1 MSKNAW
7 STGYRFVAVA
17 ALAVGASS
25 AVTGTAAANDG
36 ATGHT
41 GCPKAV
47 AKKATG
53 CHDSAGRK
61 AKPAKRRSDYGRAW
75 QNRPRQEEW
84 LRRLDASVILRHLRR
99 GGGLPMTDQAGF
111 AASRGL
117 GNPIPLRVDPRLARL
132 PDASPSGT
140 LAAAPSLPDARELIV
155 NGRLA
160 ERTPRTVKE
169 TEVTAKVREVQ
180 RTVGT
185 VTDARLGDLLR
196 IDDQGLLAPAVT
208 IAGPR

>member
-1 MSKNAW
+1 
-7 STGYRFVAVA
+7 
-17 ALAVGASS
+17 
-25 AVTGTAAANDG
+25 
-36 ATGHT
+36 
-41 GCPKAV
+41 
-47 AKKATG
+47 
-53 CHDSAGRK
+53 AG
-61 AKPAKRRSDYGRAW
+61 
-75 QNRPRQEEW
+75 
-84 LRRLDASVILRHLRR
+84 L
-99 GGGLPMTDQAGF
+99 